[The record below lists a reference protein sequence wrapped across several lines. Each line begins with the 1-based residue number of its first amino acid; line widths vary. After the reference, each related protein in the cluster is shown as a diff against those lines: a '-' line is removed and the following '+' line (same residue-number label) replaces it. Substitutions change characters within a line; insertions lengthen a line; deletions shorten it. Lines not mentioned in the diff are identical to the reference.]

1 MAEPQT
7 FSDVLNNMRANLEA
21 KKAAITPAPTEVSAG
36 PVESAA
42 KAPRAPRMKEIGRTS
57 IQAFQKENPQLSSM
71 VTGYNPGKGATRE
84 DFTSEAFGR
93 YIEQHPYTQQMYG
106 GAQSIPSSGATSIP
120 FSDIY
125 QPREKYGPPEMQGPK
140 FDRIG
145 PPMPEGQR
153 YASPIGPRAPIDV
166 TSSPRWDALRRI
178 LGPQIPVM
186 GGRGTPMD
194 VSSSPD
200 WSRMSRPLE
209 IDLKALHPDIAN
221 MVRDVAGMY
230 SPSESR
236 PVGAT
241 PLIQSA
247 VQGQPLPAA
256 GEPVRPVPAMRTLAQ
271 GVGPRVQAP
280 GYSGMGWS
288 APTATE
294 VPGLGPQSATPDMTT
309 RYAQA
314 IGPQPKPYGASMGD
328 QMGKGYVPKGFWEG
342 ATIGGAP
349 ASEEA
354 SSLRKAAG
362 AAGLAGAALTG
373 GLGTWLRRTP
383 AAIPVIE
390 AGGIAEGV
398 MNPESRFNQ
407 AARRTR
413 ENVREAYRTEG
424 LPAAIA
430 QQIGSIAPMTYETL
444 GAAGAPFESMAGS
457 AGRMAGSVLRNLA
470 VGAGISESPTQAMAR
485 AREIYERDIAPTR
498 PRQLPQISVP
508 GAPSPAQNAPSLA
521 TAAAGA
527 PSVAGRV
534 TPGTGRPGAT
544 SGQQRGELDLS
555 DMSFKEAFKTARD
568 KAEQLGVEPTGRFM
582 WRGNAYQTN
591 VGPARGRERY
601 VPESQQTRLGNLPQL
616 ADAIAPTPQPTPAPA
631 GERIT
636 EVLPRSAPVTPAA
649 PTAAAQPQGV
659 LESLPDYAARQKAA
673 QGYLGSRLAAG
684 EGSRD
689 RPIQLDVNAELTPET
704 QRYLERHPEHR
715 LASANP
721 NLQREYVMIMRQL
734 DELGVTEKEIRDAT
748 TTSTRDE
755 ISGGSLKGTV
765 EHFVPDKFGGHFTG
779 GRFWAPRQGERS
791 GEKTVTGTRTE
802 RTDKKSTALDLLA
815 DWNRRNEEWNARQ
828 EKAEAVKPS
837 AAEMSAQAKQNY
849 KVLLL
854 AERQARADKNFAVAD
869 QIKQQIADIEAAE
882 AAFSR

>member
-1 MAEPQT
+1 MADEPRGYFQRQLGAYLSGKVEKAPSFLHPEVAQMVQDVSRQT
-7 FSDVLNNMRANLEA
+7 MPAPPAPPSAQDIPSTYSAAGGRDVIAAPSERAPKLAPYAKDVLREARGMGLFDRVTPEQRQTWLRDFARLRGTEAIDRGLETLQQQALGNRQLPSGSNLPAIGAQDFTMKGSPYAQTSTYEGMPRFQVPATLPGASAPGMIEPSVLQIEPPGVASQRSAGVMSRAYLRNLPSPDLMGLASADRYPLAGTFERNA
-21 KKAAITPAPTEVSAG
+21 PQIEPPGVASQRSAGVTSRTYLRNLPSPDPLELASADRLPPVRGAATAGPRAASAG
-36 PVESAA
+36 P
-42 KAPRAPRMKEIGRTS
+42 
-57 IQAFQKENPQLSSM
+57 
-71 VTGYNPGKGATRE
+71 
-84 DFTSEAFGR
+84 
-93 YIEQHPYTQQMYG
+93 
-106 GAQSIPSSGATSIP
+106 
-120 FSDIY
+120 
-125 QPREKYGPPEMQGPK
+125 
-140 FDRIG
+140 
-145 PPMPEGQR
+145 
-153 YASPIGPRAPIDV
+153 
-166 TSSPRWDALRRI
+166 
-178 LGPQIPVM
+178 
-186 GGRGTPMD
+186 
-194 VSSSPD
+194 
-200 WSRMSRPLE
+200 
-209 IDLKALHPDIAN
+209 
-221 MVRDVAGMY
+221 
-230 SPSESR
+230 
-236 PVGAT
+236 
-241 PLIQSA
+241 
-247 VQGQPLPAA
+247 
-256 GEPVRPVPAMRTLAQ
+256 
-271 GVGPRVQAP
+271 
-280 GYSGMGWS
+280 
-288 APTATE
+288 
-294 VPGLGPQSATPDMTT
+294 
-309 RYAQA
+309 
-314 IGPQPKPYGASMGD
+314 SMGE

-534 TPGTGRPGAT
+534 TPGAGRPGAT
-544 SGQQRGELDLS
+544 PGQQRGELDLS

-568 KAEQLGVEPTGRFM
+568 KAEQLGVEPTGRFL
-582 WRGNAYQTN
+582 WHGNAYQTN

-631 GERIT
+631 GDRIT

-649 PTAAAQPQGV
+649 PTAAARPQGV
-659 LESLPDYAARQKAA
+659 LESLPDYAARQKVA

-689 RPIQLDVNAELTPET
+689 RPIQLNVNAELTPET